1 MTDNERAYKISG
13 RSCPGPKPPKPRFST
28 FYEIQGMGIPMKTWR
43 GSITEE
49 ARHKPYPT
57 KILVRGNRSPSPE
70 EEEEE
75 TKTTTATAEL
85 VIVITPPPAT
95 AVDAVATTTVKQ
107 EPVTVERA
115 EEEECKTP
123 VPLLSEDME
132 EDDTP
137 DAAPPSF
144 LDDGLTSPERLKLF
158 NDIYSAMDDY
168 GKMLPPSPFKPH
180 VCINAVDAE
189 VPSLVTF
196 EFNSQFS
203 PS

>member
-13 RSCPGPKPPKPRFST
+13 RSRPGPKPPKPRFST

-70 EEEEE
+70 PKEE
-75 TKTTTATAEL
+75 TKTPATEL
-85 VIVITPPPAT
+85 VIVITPPAAT
-95 AVDAVATTTVKQ
+95 AVDAATVAVKQ
-107 EPVTVERA
+107 EPVTVE
-115 EEEECKTP
+115 EQQEEECKTP
-123 VPLLSEDME
+123 VPSLLEDME
-132 EDDTP
+132 EEDDETP

-144 LDDGLTSPERLKLF
+144 LDDGLTSPERLRLF
-158 NDIYSAMDDY
+158 NDIYSAMDDS

-180 VCINAVDAE
+180 VCINVVDAE

-196 EFNSQFS
+196 DFNSQFS